1 MEKRKIYQQK
11 FNSARSNLLL
21 MLILTVV
28 NIVLL
33 VAGSD
38 TFLLFSASIPYYAV
52 CLPVVW
58 GEYALFLAGCILAA
72 VLMVLY
78 FLCWLL
84 SKKRPGW
91 LVVAL
96 VLFALDTLGL
106 VGFYVLAEEIS
117 GIMDLLIHVW
127 VLYYLIS
134 GISCAK
140 KLKNIPMTLEET
152 EEAEAIEAEAA
163 SDHSV
168 PIRRIGEDE
177 KCRVLLEA
185 EYGGR
190 RIVYRRVK
198 RTNQLV
204 INDYIYDEIE
214 LLVEPAHSL
223 YANLDGHT
231 YEVGFDGAAKSYFKV
246 DGQIVAKKMRL
257 Y

>member
-1 MEKRKIYQQK
+1 MEQRKIYLQK
-11 FNSARSNLLL
+11 FNAARSNLLL

-28 NIVLL
+28 NIALL
-33 VAGSD
+33 IAGSD
-38 TFLLFSASIPYYAV
+38 TFLLFSVSIPYYAV

-58 GEYALFLAGCILAA
+58 GEYELFLAGCVLAVIL
-72 VLMVLY
+72 VVVY

-91 LVVAL
+91 LIVAL
-96 VLFALDTLGL
+96 VLFILDTLGL
-106 VGFYVLAEEIS
+106 IGFYLLAEEVS
-117 GIMDLLIHVW
+117 GIVDLVIHIW

-134 GISCAK
+134 GIMNAK
-140 KLKNIPMTLEET
+140 KLKNMPMTLEET
-152 EEAEAIEAEAA
+152 DEAVAVEEQGN
-163 SDHSV
+163 SDHAT

-185 EYGGR
+185 EHNGR

-214 LLVEPAHSL
+214 LLMEPAHSL

-246 DGQIVAKKMRL
+246 DGEIVAKKMRL